1 MLENT
6 DTCLF
11 FLFCFF
17 VCGFF
22 LFLSHSLWVDSHPF
36 TAMYPLRDTVAPGQ
50 VIWGQLQKGE
60 V

>member
-6 DTCLF
+6 DTCFCVLF
-11 FLFCFF
+11 FC
-17 VCGFF
+17 VGFF

-36 TAMYPLRDTVAPGQ
+36 TAMYPLRDTVESGQ
-50 VIWGQLQKGE
+50 VIWGRLQKGE

>member
-6 DTCLF
+6 DTC
-11 FLFCFF
+11 FCFF
-17 VCGFF
+17 VWVFF

-36 TAMYPLRDTVAPGQ
+36 TAMYPLRDTVESGQ
-50 VIWGQLQKGE
+50 VIWGRLQKGE